1 MLPARSS
8 PLLRSIPGALLLAL
22 PCLHACSLFSED
34 LPQSPTAFGLLP
46 GPLVSCVDPAFVPN
60 CGLLYEGTLTERS
73 TYDLGVPPYKQ
84 EYHRL
89 IFDDSLQ
96 VFDLT
101 DIPQVQVPMEVGQ
114 HYRVVV
120 DLVAT
125 VLGGYGSFEARDAE
139 GRVFFG
145 TNEIETDWEFNPD
158 PPVGW
163 QVWMQEGGYGT
174 DVVGCQVRVEPQVRV
189 VEHGGQRI
197 RLVQGAAGGVPGDG
211 AGGPADRLQ
220 GDQLS

>member
-1 MLPARSS
+1 
-8 PLLRSIPGALLLAL
+8 
-22 PCLHACSLFSED
+22 
-34 LPQSPTAFGLLP
+34 
-46 GPLVSCVDPAFVPN
+46 VDPAFVPN

-73 TYDLGVPPYKQ
+73 MYKIGVSTEALGLVV
-84 EYHRL
+84 
-89 IFDDSLQ
+89 DDSLQ

-120 DLVAT
+120 DLVST

-139 GRVFFG
+139 GLVFFA
-145 TNEIETDWEFNPD
+145 TTEIETDLEFNPD